1 MQFTFKYDETEL
13 KTVIGGI
20 YSLLM
25 FSLVLEQ
32 ALWCEIKI
40 LRLEQYSFLVR
51 QQHYRTEEISGFG
64 RYQNMIFAFGIVEL
78 DMDYGR
84 LRASYESLSPV
95 EKEHQYTDFQNRF
108 CTDSDFGFG
117 E

>member
-1 MQFTFKYDETEL
+1 
-13 KTVIGGI
+13 
-20 YSLLM
+20 
-25 FSLVLEQ
+25 
-32 ALWCEIKI
+32 
-40 LRLEQYSFLVR
+40 
-51 QQHYRTEEISGFG
+51 
-64 RYQNMIFAFGIVEL
+64 MIFAFGIVEL